1 MPSAPLMG
9 SRRQRVVHGDHR
21 QAGGSRLVATVP
33 GRFFD
38 TRGTIGPLPGGS
50 ILVLQVNPSDP
61 RPMTSL
67 VLNVT
72 ATDATAPSFLT
83 VWPDGA
89 PQPLAS
95 DLNFE
100 AGQTVPNLTVAKLS
114 STRAFDVFN
123 LQGAVDVVVDVF
135 GFYGGV
141 APPPPV
147 VLPVLRTSGETG
159 PVTIH
164 QPVAGPA
171 AVTRGRRSR

>member
-1 MPSAPLMG
+1 
-9 SRRQRVVHGDHR
+9 
-21 QAGGSRLVATVP
+21 
-33 GRFFD
+33 
-38 TRGTIGPLPGGS
+38 
-50 ILVLQVNPSDP
+50 
-61 RPMTSL
+61 MTSL

-123 LQGAVDVVVDVF
+123 LQGSVDVVVDVF

-141 APPPPV
+141 APAPPAA
-147 VLPVLRTSGETG
+147 LPVLRTSGETG
-159 PVTIH
+159 PVTVR